1 MSWGGRCSLVA
12 LARSPNRN
20 FPKAPAPPVR
30 GFLFGRSTKKP
41 GLTWPGF
48 PLRSGTQSGA
58 CSPELRVPVPPNYA
72 RKSMVGEFARM
83 AGLGRQIGRLEIMIE
98 RCLKATVG
106 GEWGTKTRTLGMS
119 FGNDSVLHS
128 GGSIQLWWSF
138 PVHSNSQKRS
148 PDPAPTGRRLFV
160 PTPDSTGGNERGDA
174 QSLRI

>member
-1 MSWGGRCSLVA
+1 MPRRLCLGGGRCSPRRPSPVPQPELPESPGAPRPGLSFWAVHKK
-12 LARSPNRN
+12 ARPHMAGLS
-20 FPKAPAPPVR
+20 FAFWHPVR
-30 GFLFGRSTKKP
+30 CLFPRT
-41 GLTWPGF
+41 T
-48 PLRSGTQSGA
+48 
-58 CSPELRVPVPPNYA
+58 A

-119 FGNDSVLHS
+119 FDNDSVLHS

-174 QSLRI
+174 QGLRI